1 MDLFTLIII
10 GHLVGSVLGVGGATF
25 IEIFLNKSLKDGEID
40 PIEGSFLK
48 TTFQVVRIGLII
60 SLFTGMWLLLIY
72 RFNGQ
77 EFKFYDPTL
86 WAKFTIIGVIVVN
99 ALLLQAHKIP
109 IWLGSPL
116 SLVSWYAVL
125 AIGVLLRGPSIPYLE
140 VMLYYVIA
148 LVIGGFAL
156 HGIRKSM
163 GIKV

>member
-48 TTFQVVRIGLII
+48 ATFRVVRIGLII
-60 SLFTGMWLLLIY
+60 SLFTGMWLILIY

-77 EFKFYDPTL
+77 EFKLYDPTL
-86 WAKFTIIGVIVVN
+86 WAKMTILGVIVVN

-116 SLVSWYAVL
+116 SLISWYAVL
-125 AIGVLLRGPSIPYLE
+125 AIGVLLRGPSIPYLD
-140 VMLYYVIA
+140 VMFYYVVA

-156 HGIRKSM
+156 EGIRRSM
-163 GIKV
+163 GVKA